1 MIRCNRGFTRLLGR
15 LGPSD
20 VGASVMRLLAHLLG
34 VFAVCSA
41 NPLLSLFSKAKS
53 LASARNIG
61 ITALLPALNTVREAA
76 SAAED
81 DRQGLKDSLREKAS
95 ETAKYCVWLHLDR
108 DEKAAKEIDCD
119 EFTKMVKTG
128 LPRMKKKLR
137 RRGFLSRLFTSTPSN
152 ELVEMFLEE
161 EIAKT
166 LKEKKVSLKD
176 GDNGGY
182 LPHLGS
188 RKPSEAACRTNKSEK
203 AKEEE
208 PCRKGALCF
217 SWPKIGAWKGKM
229 AMCEIPEGGEVAT
242 QTKFGKRLLQ
252 SVVAVASAFLGVTL
266 LPFK

>member
-1 MIRCNRGFTRLLGR
+1 MITQVQRGFTRLLGR

-108 DEKAAKEIDCD
+108 DEKAAKEIDCE
-119 EFTKMVKTG
+119 EFTKMVETG
-128 LPRMKKKLR
+128 LPRMRKKLR
-137 RRGFLSRLFTSTPSN
+137 RRGLLSRLFTSTPSN
-152 ELVEMFLEE
+152 ELVKMFLEE
-161 EIAKT
+161 EVAKT

-182 LPHLGS
+182 LPLLGA
-188 RKPSEAACRTNKSEK
+188 RKTSEAACRPSESEK
-203 AKEEE
+203 KPKEEK
-208 PCRKGALCF
+208 PCPKGSLCF
-217 SWPKIGAWKGKM
+217 PWPKLAWIKPPP
-229 AMCEIPEGGEVAT
+229 MCTIPKDSKVAT
-242 QTKFGKRLLQ
+242 QTKFGKRIL
-252 SVVAVASAFLGVTL
+252 VAVASALLGVAL

>member
-182 LPHLGS
+182 LPHLGA
-188 RKPSEAACRTNKSEK
+188 RKPSEAACRTNKCEK
-203 AKEEE
+203 AKDSEEKSC
-208 PCRKGALCF
+208 PKGALCF
-217 SWPKIGAWKGKM
+217 PWPKLAWIKPPP
-229 AMCEIPEGGEVAT
+229 MCTIPKDSKVAT
-242 QTKFGKRLLQ
+242 QTKFGKRIL
-252 SVVAVASAFLGVTL
+252 VAVASALLGVAL